1 MWGDRDQR
9 HAQLLG
15 AASQVVQHT
24 LAVALL
30 EVVLPLIGVFL
41 PLGQHGV
48 DQPGEFVDSGG
59 DGLWFVHG
67 EMGSGLEFC
76 QIESPRHLKCL
87 VFSTS
92 TIPP

>member
-1 MWGDRDQR
+1 
-9 HAQLLG
+9 
-15 AASQVVQHT
+15 
-24 LAVALL
+24 
-30 EVVLPLIGVFL
+30 
-41 PLGQHGV
+41 
-48 DQPGEFVDSGG
+48 VDSGG

-67 EMGSGLEFC
+67 EMGSGLEFY